1 MSSETG
7 SSTQSSKPAPG
18 RGIGILYNR
27 YTTTSALAN
36 VDVNQT
42 LDWTK
47 AYMKDNFSAFL
58 PRDKSARILEIGCG
72 YGRNLLA
79 LQALGYTN
87 TQGIDLSGEQVS
99 YAQHTLGLGQVQQAD
114 ALEWLQQAEP
124 GFACILLIDVL
135 EHLDL
140 DTLMALGELMHEKLA
155 PGGRVIVQVPND
167 LSPLNPFRM
176 GDLTHV
182 RAFTSQSLQQF
193 FSSVGL
199 DMIASDS
206 ALPARRGVGLLRRWL
221 WRLVF
226 NPGFSLLFFLLHGRA
241 TFTTVFTANILAV
254 GHKPA
259 KAELDQ

>member
-140 DTLMALGELMHEKLA
+140 DTLMALG
-155 PGGRVIVQVPND
+155 
-167 LSPLNPFRM
+167 
-176 GDLTHV
+176 DLTHV